1 MDDAP
6 LPAGCEEQRAR
17 RSPILEDQQRET
29 QSADTTWTTN
39 ESHPSLEQN
48 QRIRT
53 ASSPEVDLRTN
64 QARLLDQQPEL
75 NDEPTPGLE
84 GQQRAAPTADM
95 TGTTRESD
103 SSLEQDQSQQPTLTQ
118 NPSANEKAHVKHE
131 Q

>member
-6 LPAGCEEQRAR
+6 LPAGREEQRAR
-17 RSPILEDQQRET
+17 LSPILEDQQRET
-29 QSADTTWTTN
+29 QSADTTGTTN
-39 ESHPSLEQN
+39 ESHPSLEQD

-53 ASSPEVDLRTN
+53 ASSPEVDMRTN
-64 QARLLDQQPEL
+64 QARLLAQQPEL